1 MGVTIHFEG
10 KLKSQKDFD
19 EVIEKARDFA
29 KRRSS
34 DIIHLNN
41 DKKLL
46 KRVKDEKD
54 WAYEGT
60 VKGIQIQPHDNS
72 DPLILEFDKDLYI
85 QEFCKTQFS
94 DISTHIDI
102 IQFLRDIESHFD
114 KLSVIDEGEFW
125 ETNDIK
131 LLEQKFEDF
140 FVAFDN
146 AIQKNP
152 KLKGPFK
159 MSDGRIVD
167 LMG

>member
-34 DIIHLNN
+34 DIIQINN

-46 KRVKDEKD
+46 KRVNDEQD
-54 WAYEGT
+54 WVYEGP
-60 VKGIQIQPHDNS
+60 VKGIQLQPHDNA
-72 DPLILEFDKDLYI
+72 DPLVLEFDKDLYI

-102 IQFLRDIESHFD
+102 IQFLRDIESHFN

-146 AIQKNP
+146 AIQQNP
-152 KLKGPFK
+152 KLRGPFK

-167 LMG
+167 LME